1 METEHPAVEDKGDL
15 WASGQEEVGML
26 PELDPARVLP
36 WRGFVSRER
45 IDPGKGPAGLSLW
58 IPSRLAELFII
69 LGDLRTYEACP
80 LETGGDSEAF
90 F

>member
-1 METEHPAVEDKGDL
+1 
-15 WASGQEEVGML
+15 ML

-36 WRGFVSRER
+36 RRGFVSWER